1 MLSVAIITFNEE
13 ANIARTLRSIAEIAD
28 EIIIVDSGSIDRTL
42 ELARE
47 FGAKVKIYSEQWK
60 GFAAQKNSAI
70 EKCTGDFILS
80 LDADEEVTP
89 ELASEIL
96 RELNEKPKVAYW
108 IPRRNLFLGR
118 WIRHGGFYPDAK
130 LRLFRRGTGEF
141 ADRPVHEDVQL
152 AAPHKAETMLR
163 GDIVHHAYPTLANY
177 IEHMN
182 RYSTLGAEVAA
193 SKGRTS
199 QNLFVFFFNVVVR
212 PRLQFVYNYFFRR
225 GFLDGR
231 EGFLLHWYH
240 QTYASWKYAK
250 AWELGRKRINY

>member
-13 ANIARTLRSIAEIAD
+13 ANITRTLRSVAGIAD
-28 EIIIVDSGSIDRTL
+28 EIIIVDSGSTDRTL
-42 ELARE
+42 EFARE
-47 FGAKVKIYSEQWK
+47 FGAKVKTYSEPWK

-130 LRLFRRGTGEF
+130 IRLFRRGAGRF

-193 SKGRTS
+193 RKRRTS